1 MIEDDR
7 PTVAVVVIGNEVLAG
22 KVAEQN
28 AAYLVRRFREL
39 GVRLLRVEFIPDD
52 PAEIGAT
59 VVRVAAMADSVCT
72 TGGVGP
78 THDDMTIGAIA
89 AAFAVPTRHDP
100 TLLALVER
108 YFGAETTDAH
118 RRLALVPDGA
128 SLVGG
133 AGPPWPTILF
143 RNIYILPGIP
153 KLMAAKFEALAH
165 RFVGRELFAGAVEV
179 SGQEADVCD
188 PLNAIVAAHP
198 NAEIGSY
205 PRREAGGWLIRLTVE
220 SLSAE
225 TAQLALEELRTVL
238 AHRVVAFEPHSPT
251 RRR

>member
-1 MIEDDR
+1 MIQDDR
-7 PTVAVVVIGNEVLAG
+7 PTAAVVVIGNEVLAG
-22 KVAEQN
+22 KVVEQN

-39 GVRLLRVEFIPDD
+39 GVRLVRVEFIPDD

-59 VVRVAAMADSVCT
+59 VVRVAAIADLVCT

-78 THDDMTIGAIA
+78 THDDVTIEAIA
-89 AAFAVPTRHDP
+89 AAYAVQTQHDP

-108 YFGAETTDAH
+108 YFGAETTHAH

-179 SGQEADVCD
+179 SGQEADICD

-198 NAEIGSY
+198 DAEIGSY
-205 PRREAGGWLIRLTVE
+205 PRRGDDGWLIRLTVE
-220 SLSAE
+220 SLS
-225 TAQLALEELRTVL
+225 EESARLVLHELHTVL
-238 AHRVVAFEPHSPT
+238 ADRVVAFEAHHTT
-251 RRR
+251 RRP